1 MYFTI
6 DAAQPSSSTQDAW
19 RSFNDLRGH
28 ARVLGTISA
37 SFRAEAAEVTSAY
50 GAALSQGGPE
60 RWSRFVSAAFA
71 LGRHGAELESLI
83 GLAAPSSLAISG
95 SGSLSI
101 TNSSRDTSFIL

>member
-1 MYFTI
+1 M
-6 DAAQPSSSTQDAW
+6 
-19 RSFNDLRGH
+19 
-28 ARVLGTISA
+28 LGTISA

-83 GLAAPSSLAISG
+83 GLAARERAAWRVFARIADENADLLETPALA
-95 SGSLSI
+95 
-101 TNSSRDTSFIL
+101 TA